1 VGFILSKTDS
11 SELIRLKRPN
21 FKAKKSRNLTFKEFG
36 LDESLLEGIAASGYE
51 NATPVQ
57 EQVIPLIL
65 NGQDIIAS
73 AQTGTGKTA
82 AFLLPI
88 INKLLHSRA
97 DDTVNALVIV
107 PTRELAVQI
116 AQNMEG
122 LSYFTNISSIAVYG
136 GGDGSNFSTEKQAL
150 SRGADVV
157 ICTPGRMIAHLNMGY
172 VKLQGLQY
180 LILDEAD
187 RMLDMGFYDDI
198 MKIISFMPPKRQ
210 NLLFSATMPTKIRD
224 LARKILHEPVEINI
238 ALSKPPARIEQNAF
252 VVYEAQKIPLVKWLL
267 KSRNLKSTLV
277 FCSKKH
283 NVKQLTMELKRSK
296 FNVSEIHSD
305 LDQSAREQ
313 VLLEFKSRRLP
324 ILVATD
330 ILSRGI
336 DIDNIEMV
344 INYDVP
350 NDGEDYIHR
359 IGRTARA
366 ETDGIA
372 FTFISE
378 KEQNKFRIIEELLG
392 KPVPKAEIPEQFGPA
407 PEYHPGSRGGKSHRG
422 GRGPGGSGHG
432 GGSGGR
438 GGGHSGS
445 GGRGNSGG
453 HGRSGSGGPEGRSGH
468 GGRSGGQ
475 KIQISPKG
483 NPGNP

>member
-1 VGFILSKTDS
+1 MD
-11 SELIRLKRPN
+11 
-21 FKAKKSRNLTFKEFG
+21 A
-36 LDESLLEGIAASGYE
+36 SLLEGIDASGYE

-65 NGQDIIAS
+65 NGKDIIAS

-97 DDTVNALVIV
+97 DDTVNCLVIV

-150 SRGADVV
+150 SKGADVV

-180 LILDEAD
+180 LVLDEAD
-187 RMLDMGFYDDI
+187 RMLDMGFFDDI

-210 NLLFSATMPTKIRD
+210 NLLFSATMPAKIRD
-224 LARKILHEPVEINI
+224 LARKILHDPAEINI
-238 ALSKPPARIEQNAF
+238 AISKPPAKIVQEAY
-252 VVYEAQKIPLVKWLL
+252 VVYDTQKIPLVKWLL

-296 FNVSEIHSD
+296 FHADEIHSD
-305 LDQSAREQ
+305 LEQAAREQ

-366 ETDGIA
+366 ETDGLA

-392 KPVPKAEIPEQFGPA
+392 HPVTKAVVPEQFGPA
-407 PEYHPGSRGGKSHRG
+407 PEYHPGSKSGRGRGRGPGGGGHGGSGGGGRGPGSG
-422 GRGPGGSGHG
+422 GRGPGG
-432 GGSGGR
+432 GSGRGP
-438 GGGHSGS
+438 GGGHGHGPS
-445 GGRGNSGG
+445 GGANRGPAG
-453 HGRSGSGGPEGRSGH
+453 
-468 GGRSGGQ
+468 GGRPIHSSQNRG
-475 KIQISPKG
+475 S
-483 NPGNP
+483 

>member
-1 VGFILSKTDS
+1 V
-11 SELIRLKRPN
+11 LII
-21 FKAKKSRNLTFKEFG
+21 SILTFKEFG
-36 LDESLLEGIAASGYE
+36 LDERLIEGIEASGYE

-88 INKLLHSRA
+88 VNRLLASRH
-97 DDTVNALVIV
+97 DDQINALVIV

-116 AQNMEG
+116 AQNLEG
-122 LSYFTNISSIAVYG
+122 LAYFTPISSIAVYG
-136 GGDGSNFSTEKQAL
+136 GGDGSTFSTEKQAL
-150 SRGADVV
+150 SRGADIV

-172 VKLQGLQY
+172 VRTKGLQY
-180 LILDEAD
+180 LVLDEAD

-198 MKIISFMPPKRQ
+198 MKIISFLPPVRQ

-224 LARKILHEPVEINI
+224 LARKILHEPAEINI
-238 ALSKPPARIEQNAF
+238 ALSKPPAKIVQQAF
-252 VVYEAQKIPLVKWLL
+252 VVYETQKIPLVKWLL
-267 KSRNLKSTLV
+267 KSSNLKSTLI

-283 NVKQLTMELKRSK
+283 NVKQLTMELKRSR
-296 FNVSEIHSD
+296 FNVKEIHSD
-305 LDQSAREQ
+305 LDQAGRED
-313 VLLEFKSRRLP
+313 VLVEFKSRRLP

-366 ETDGIA
+366 ETDGLA

-378 KEQNKFRIIEELLG
+378 KEQNKFRTIEDLLG
-392 KPVPKAEIPEQFGPA
+392 SPVKKAEVPAEFGPA
-407 PEYHPGSRGGKSHRG
+407 PEYSPRSGSRSRGGGH
-422 GRGPGGSGHG
+422 GPGGHGGGHSGHG
-432 GGSGGR
+432 GHGGGR
-438 GGGHSGS
+438 GGGGNNRRRSSPS
-445 GGRGNSGG
+445 GGGAPRRGESP
-453 HGRSGSGGPEGRSGH
+453 SQGPTR
-468 GGRSGGQ
+468 
-475 KIQISPKG
+475 
-483 NPGNP
+483 

>member
-1 VGFILSKTDS
+1 M
-11 SELIRLKRPN
+11 
-21 FKAKKSRNLTFKEFG
+21 TFKEFG
-36 LDESLLEGIAASGYE
+36 LDESLLEGIEASGYE

-57 EQVIPLIL
+57 EQVIPIIL
-65 NGQDIIAS
+65 SGKDIIAS

-88 INKLLHSRA
+88 VNRLIAARQ

-116 AQNMEG
+116 AQNLEG

-136 GGDGSNFSTEKQAL
+136 GGDGSNFSNEKQAL

-172 VKLQGLQY
+172 VKLKGLQY
-180 LILDEAD
+180 LVLDEAD
-187 RMLDMGFYDDI
+187 RMLDMGFFDDI
-198 MKIISFMPPKRQ
+198 MKIISFLPPKRQ
-210 NLLFSATMPTKIRD
+210 NLLFSATMPTKIRE
-224 LARKILHEPVEINI
+224 LARKILHEPAEVNI
-238 ALSKPPARIEQNAF
+238 AISKPPAKIVQEAF
-252 VVYEAQKIPLVKWLL
+252 VVYETQKIPLVKWLL
-267 KSRNLKSTLV
+267 KSTNLKSTLI

-283 NVKQLTMELKRSK
+283 NVKQLTSELRRSK
-296 FNVSEIHSD
+296 FNVKEIHSD
-305 LDQSAREQ
+305 LEQSEREQ
-313 VLLEFKSRRLP
+313 VLLEFRSRRLP

-350 NDGEDYIHR
+350 NDGEDYVHR

-366 ETDGIA
+366 ETDGVA

-378 KEQNKFRIIEELLG
+378 KEQNKFRMIEELLG
-392 KPVPKAEIPEQFGPA
+392 SPVNKAAVPEQFGPA
-407 PEYHPGSRGGKSHRG
+407 PEYSPRSRQGGGHGRG
-422 GRGPGGSGHG
+422 GRNRGGGGHG
-432 GGSGGR
+432 GGGNHKGGGGKP
-438 GGGHSGS
+438 GGGHHRHGS
-445 GGRGNSGG
+445 SKKQE
-453 HGRSGSGGPEGRSGH
+453 HPTQS
-468 GGRSGGQ
+468 Q
-475 KIQISPKG
+475 PKQ
-483 NPGNP
+483 NDHR